1 MEMKLALIDEGG
13 RGMKNRF
20 RHMLFLGL
28 VLLLVGGV
36 VLSST
41 FYSGRPQPSRD
52 FRAELNRPFM
62 QIPEQDKAWRIY
74 RDLWIQFDF
83 GEGGKG
89 TFDELYTPL
98 VAGQKRRLVR
108 PADGEPWRVAVAK
121 LASCPEL
128 LEGFRTAAQ
137 CPLFGLPNAASV
149 KDMDPRDVQALYPK
163 SYKSLLVDAEISA
176 LADPYVPLTQSI
188 SSCLLIAQK
197 MPQLLIVDSRWAME
211 QGDSERITRNV
222 EAIFGMARQIND
234 QGRLMDGLL
243 AVAFSSIGID
253 LIDECVHANV
263 EFDDRQLER
272 LATAVQQTRMDE
284 IFRYSSERL
293 LFEDLIQHSYTDNG
307 FGDGRITWR
316 GLEVMDEAY
325 DPRQFEW
332 SPDSAWTDQLRSIP
346 LYIIAPSS
354 MLRYAT
360 RKQLTEKSES
370 LFDRVDEYLFA
381 PLTDDASRAFEIE
394 VAELPASYRPIQRFM
409 QYAVNYKSRVLQC
422 MGDRSGAIGALAVL
436 RFQRQNGTLPTT
448 LEEMVGTFLAE
459 IPRDPVD
466 GHPLRYEVQNAEFFI
481 YSVGGNARDDGGM
494 GPMSSDSGTVVPVP
508 LTKRH
513 EPGLR
518 PLAARAYDL
527 DDKQPGDWILWPRY
541 SAEAP

>member
-1 MEMKLALIDEGG
+1 
-13 RGMKNRF
+13 MKNRF

-41 FYSGRPQPSRD
+41 FYSGRPQPNRD
-52 FRAELNRPFM
+52 FRAESNVPLM

-83 GEGGKG
+83 GEGGEG

-98 VAGQKRRLVR
+98 VTGQKRRLVR

-137 CPLFGLPNAASV
+137 CPSFGLPNAASV
-149 KDMDPRDVQALYPK
+149 KDMDPRDVQALFPK
-163 SYKSLLVDAEISA
+163 SYQSLLANAESSVSS
-176 LADPYVPLTQSI
+176 DRPVPLTQSI

-197 MPQLLIVDSRWAME
+197 MRLLLIVDSRWAME

-234 QGRLMDGLL
+234 QDRLLDGLL
-243 AVAFSSIGID
+243 ALAFSSSGID
-253 LIDECVHANV
+253 LIDECIHANV
-263 EFDDRQLER
+263 EFDERQLER
-272 LATAVQQTRMDE
+272 LATAVQRTKMDE
-284 IFRYSSERL
+284 IFRYSSERFF
-293 LFEDLIQHSYTDNG
+293 FEDIIQHSYTDNG
-307 FGDGRITWR
+307 HGDGRITWQ
-316 GLEVMDEAY
+316 GLEHMDEAY
-325 DPRQFEW
+325 HPSQFDW
-332 SPDSAWTDQLRSIP
+332 SPENVWMNQLRLIP
-346 LYIIAPSS
+346 LYVVAPGA

-360 RKQLTEKSES
+360 RKQMTEKAES

-394 VAELPASYRPIQRFM
+394 LAELPVSYRPIQRFM
-409 QYAVNYKSRVLQC
+409 QYAVTSKSRVLQC
-422 MGDRSGAIGALAVL
+422 MGDRAGAIGALAVL

-448 LEEMVGTFLAE
+448 LEEMVGTFLTE
-459 IPRDPVD
+459 IPLDPVT
-466 GHPLRYEVQNAEFFI
+466 GQPLRYVVQNAEFFI
-481 YSVGGNARDDGGM
+481 YSVGAIARDDGGM
-494 GPMSSDSGTVVPVP
+494 GPMLSDSGPVIPVP
-508 LTKRH
+508 LSKRH

-518 PLAARAYDL
+518 PVAASAYDL